1 MLYVPIVPNASAT
14 RDRSFT
20 VELTGVSAGAEL
32 GPTPRVEVTILGGS

>member
-1 MLYVPIVPNASAT
+1 MLYVPIVPDVPAA

-20 VELTGVSAGAEL
+20 VELTGVSAGAEV